1 MSAAR
6 DGLVRAILG
15 PTNTGKTHLAI
26 ERMCAHS
33 SGVIGFPL
41 RLLAREVYDRVIQV
55 KGANQVALIT
65 GEERI
70 VPPGARYVLCTA
82 ESMPVRTGRD
92 DRPAE
97 GPLPADFAFAA
108 IDEAQLGIDP
118 ERGHVFTD
126 RMLRARGREETL
138 ILGSDTLKPMVRQL
152 LPEAEIVS
160 RPRFST
166 LRYAGAAKLS
176 RLPPRSAVVAFSAEQ
191 VYALAEM
198 LRRFKG
204 GAAVVMG
211 ALSPS
216 TRNAQ
221 VAMFQR
227 GEVDYLVATDAI
239 GMGLNM
245 DVTHVAFAGLEK
257 FDGRRDRRLTIAEMA
272 QIAGRAGRHQRDGSF
287 GTLGLG
293 GDNAPEFSDEEVN
306 AIEDHRFRPLDH
318 LYWRSADVDFST
330 VTDLIA
336 SLEAKSDDPLL
347 RPAPLAIDLAVLKL
361 LAEDPAIAATQASRA
376 RKLWAVCGLPDF
388 RKVGPMHHARMVRRL
403 FSYIGEGGHIPHEWF
418 AAEVARLENVAGDIE
433 ALADRLA
440 GIRSW
445 AYIAQRADWLADP
458 AKWAERTKAVEA
470 RLSDA
475 LHERL
480 TQRFVDRR
488 TAVLVRD
495 IGARGADALPVTVA
509 ADGEVSVGPE
519 PIGHLA
525 GFEFRVDPSA
535 RLADK
540 RLLLAAAE
548 RRLGDEL
555 DRRAARLCEAPDTE
569 FRLVEE
575 AGGLAV
581 GWDGQ
586 VLARLAPGR
595 SLLEPAVRTARAL
608 DRLSAERRTK
618 LRGRLEKWV
627 EGQIARHLPALRALA
642 NAAADPKAS
651 PGVRALAAMLVDSGG
666 HLPRRSVAAQLSA
679 LGREDRHA
687 LYRLR
692 VRLGALDVYVQSL
705 LKPAA
710 QHWRAA
716 LLAVRSGQ
724 PMPRLPGPSAAILDG
739 SADPRGASL
748 AFRRLGND
756 WLRIDLADRLASH
769 AHQVRQHGGEDPVDW
784 ALATSI
790 GLDEATV
797 RHLMAEVGF
806 VPAGEA
812 WAWRGHRRPRRRE
825 PQGPRPGN
833 AFAALA
839 GLKR

>member
-1 MSAAR
+1 MAR
-6 DGLVRAILG
+6 RSDAPVRAILG

-26 ERMCAHS
+26 ERMCGHS

-41 RLLAREVYDRVIQV
+41 RLLAREVYDRVVTI
-55 KGANQVALIT
+55 KGESQVALLT

-70 VPPGARYVLCTA
+70 VPPQARYFLCTA
-82 ESMPVRTGRD
+82 ESMPVPGGDGHDGDAFQR
-92 DRPAE
+92 
-97 GPLPADFAFAA
+97 DFAFAA

-138 ILGSDTLKPMVRQL
+138 ILGSESLKPIVREL
-152 LPEAEIVS
+152 LPDAEIVT

-166 LRYAGAAKLS
+166 LRYSGSVKLS

-211 ALSPS
+211 ALSPA

-272 QIAGRAGRHQRDGSF
+272 QIAGRAGRHQKDGTF
-287 GTLGLG
+287 GTLGLTEETG
-293 GDNAPEFSDEEVN
+293 GFSEEEVA
-306 AIEDHRFRPLDH
+306 AIEEHRFRPLDSV
-318 LYWRSADVDFST
+318 YWRNAELDFTDVRT
-330 VTDLIA
+330 LIR
-336 SLEAKSDDPLL
+336 SLETRSDDPIL
-347 RPAPLAIDLAVLKL
+347 RSAPEAIDLAVLKL
-361 LAEDPAIAATQASRA
+361 IAEDPAIASRKGAQAR
-376 RKLWAVCGLPDF
+376 RLWAVCGLPDF

-418 AAEVARLENVAGDIE
+418 AAEVARLDNMSGDIE

-445 AYIAQRADWLADP
+445 AYIAHRLDWLKEP
-458 AKWAERTKAVEA
+458 AKWAERTREVEA

-519 PIGHLA
+519 PIGHLV
-525 GFEFRVDPSA
+525 GFEFRVDPNA

-555 DRRAARLCEAPDTE
+555 DRRAQELVEAPDQAFALT
-569 FRLVEE
+569 VED
-575 AGGLAV
+575 AGGLTITWQ
-581 GWDGQ
+581 GH

-608 DRLSAERRTK
+608 DRLSAPSRAA
-618 LRGRLEKWV
+618 LRERLERWLDA
-627 EGQIARHLPALRALA
+627 QIERHLRPLKTLS
-642 NAAADPKAS
+642 AAATDPAAS
-651 PGVRALAAMLVDSGG
+651 PGVRALAAMLGDAGG
-666 HLPRRSVAAQLSA
+666 VLQRKSVLSA
-679 LGREDRHA
+679 IAHLEQADRQA
-687 LYRLR
+687 LHRLR
-692 VRLGALDVYVQSL
+692 VRLGPLDVFVDPL

-710 QHWRAA
+710 QLWRGA
-716 LLAVRSGQ
+716 LLAVRTGQ
-724 PMPRLPGPSAAILDG
+724 SMPKLPAAGAATLT
-739 SADPRGASL
+739 SEADSRGAAL
-748 AFRRLGND
+748 AYRRIGRD
-756 WLRIDLADRLASH
+756 WIRIDLADRLASH
-769 AHQVRQHGGEDPVDW
+769 ARKVRSAGGGDPVNTE
-784 ALATSI
+784 LATSI
-790 GLDEATV
+790 GLGEEAIT
-797 RHLMAEVGF
+797 RLMAEVGF
-806 VPAGEA
+806 TRAGDA
-812 WAWRGHRRPRRRE
+812 WKWRGRHAPRGERRA
-825 PQGPRPGN
+825 PQSH
-833 AFAALA
+833 AFAELA
-839 GLKR
+839 KLKKK

>member
-1 MSAAR
+1 MAVTRRSDA
-6 DGLVRAILG
+6 LVRAILG
-15 PTNTGKTHLAI
+15 PTNTGKTYLAI
-26 ERMCAHS
+26 ERMCGHS

-41 RLLAREVYDRVIQV
+41 RLLAREVYDRVVAI
-55 KGANQVALIT
+55 KGEKQVALLT

-70 VPPGARYVLCTA
+70 VPPTARYFLCTA
-82 ESMPVRTGRD
+82 ESMPIPGGDSHHDGDHQR
-92 DRPAE
+92 
-97 GPLPADFAFAA
+97 DFAFAA

-138 ILGSDTLKPMVRQL
+138 ILGSDTLRPIVREL

-166 LRYAGAAKLS
+166 LRYSGSVKLS

-211 ALSPS
+211 ALSPA

-245 DVTHVAFAGLEK
+245 DVAHVAFAGLEK
-257 FDGRRDRRLTIAEMA
+257 FDGRRDRRLTVAEMA
-272 QIAGRAGRHQRDGSF
+272 QIAGRAGRHQKDGTF
-287 GTLGLG
+287 GTLGLSEDSG
-293 GDNAPEFSDEEVN
+293 GFGEEEVE
-306 AIEDHRFRPLDH
+306 AIEDHRFRPLDGV
-318 LYWRSADVDFST
+318 YWRNADLDF
-330 VTDLIA
+330 TDVGTLIR
-336 SLEAKSDDPLL
+336 SLEMKSDDPIL
-347 RPAPLAIDLAVLKL
+347 RSAPEAIDLAVLKL
-361 LAEDPAIAATQASRA
+361 LAEDPAIVTRRGIQAR
-376 RKLWAVCGLPDF
+376 RLWAVCGLPDF

-418 AAEVARLENVAGDIE
+418 AAEVARLDNVSGDIE

-445 AYIAQRADWLADP
+445 AYIAHRSDWLQEP
-458 AKWAERTKAVEA
+458 AKWAERTRRVEA

-519 PIGHLA
+519 PIGHLT

-535 RLADK
+535 RFADK

-555 DRRAARLCEAPDTE
+555 DRRAKALVEADDHA
-569 FRLVEE
+569 FRLIAEDN
-575 AGGLAV
+575 GGIAV
-581 GWDGQ
+581 AADGN

-595 SLLEPAVRTARAL
+595 SLLEPALRTARSL
-608 DRLSAERRTK
+608 DRLSAPVRAA
-618 LRGRLEKWV
+618 LRERLERWLDA
-627 EGQIARHLPALRALA
+627 EIARHLGALEKLA
-642 NAAADPKAS
+642 AAAADPARS
-651 PGVRALAAMLVDSGG
+651 PGVRALAAMLADAGG
-666 HLPRRSVAAQLSA
+666 VIPRKAALSA
-679 LGREDRHA
+679 IAHLEQPDRSA
-687 LYRLR
+687 LHGLR
-692 VRLGALDVYVQSL
+692 VRLGPLDVFAGTL

-710 QHWRAA
+710 QRWRAA
-716 LLAVRSGQ
+716 LLAVKQSQ
-724 PMPRLPGPSAAILDG
+724 PMPSLPAPGAATLTAE
-739 SADPRGASL
+739 ADPRGAAL
-748 AFRRLGND
+748 AYRRLGSS
-756 WLRIDLADRLASH
+756 WIRIDLADRLASH
-769 AHQVRQHGGEDPVDW
+769 ARKVRSAGGGDPVDRE
-784 ALATSI
+784 LATSI
-790 GLDEATV
+790 GLSDEALA
-797 RHLMAEVGF
+797 RLMSDVGF
-806 VPAGEA
+806 ARAGD
-812 WAWRGHRRPRRRE
+812 AWRWRGRRG
-825 PQGPRPGN
+825 QRPDN
-833 AFAALA
+833 RTPSSHAFAELA
-839 GLKR
+839 KLKKT